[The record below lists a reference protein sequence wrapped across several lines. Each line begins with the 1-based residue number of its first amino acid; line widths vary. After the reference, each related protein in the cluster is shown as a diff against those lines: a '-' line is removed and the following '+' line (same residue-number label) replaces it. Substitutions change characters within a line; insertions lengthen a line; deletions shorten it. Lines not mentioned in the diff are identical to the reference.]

1 MSGTTVSRR
10 SVLAQGAA
18 GLAIAAAQ
26 TLPGAASAQAKSATF
41 VLVPGAWHGAW
52 CYRRLA
58 DLLTA
63 RGHKVFALT
72 LTGLADKSHLASD
85 AVDMITHIMDVVN
98 VVKWENLSGIVLVGH
113 SYGGVVITGAAEKI
127 AADIASIVYLDAFI
141 PEDGQSMADITKREL
156 PTTGFAPPFPAKAM
170 NVNAKDEAWVNAKM
184 TPQPINTYRQKV
196 AVTGAYK
203 KIARKAYIRTLGFNN
218 PLFQAHYETLKPQSD
233 WKTFTIDSGHDAM
246 IDKPEELAGMLETLA

>member
-1 MSGTTVSRR
+1 MSGT
-10 SVLAQGAA
+10 Q
-18 GLAIAAAQ
+18 
-26 TLPGAASAQAKSATF
+26 SARPATF

-85 AVDMITHIMDVVN
+85 AVDMNTHIMDVVN

-127 AADIASIVYLDAFI
+127 AGDIASIVYLDAFI

-156 PTTGFAPPFPAKAM
+156 PTTGSAPPYPAKAM
-170 NVNAKDEAWVNAKM
+170 NVNAKDEAWVNVKM

-196 AVTGAYK
+196 SVTGAYK
-203 KIARKAYIRTLGFNN
+203 KIAKKAYIRTLGFNS
-218 PLFQAHYETLKPQSD
+218 PLFQQHYEALKQQSD
-233 WKTFTIDSGHDAM
+233 WKTFTIDCGHDAM
-246 IDKPEELAGMLETLA
+246 IDKPEELAGILETVA